1 MDRKQQM
8 LNWLEKEKNKD
19 KAEIEFSKKKIIEQI
34 KSIDKGE
41 LFKKETKKI
50 SLWTRLKIILWGN

>member
-34 KSIDKGE
+34 KNIDKGE

-50 SLWTRLKIILWGN
+50 RLWTRLKIILWGN